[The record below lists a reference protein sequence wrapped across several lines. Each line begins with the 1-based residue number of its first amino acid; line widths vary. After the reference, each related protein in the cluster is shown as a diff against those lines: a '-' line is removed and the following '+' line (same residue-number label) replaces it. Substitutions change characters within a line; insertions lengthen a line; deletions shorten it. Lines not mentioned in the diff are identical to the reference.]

1 MFCPKLKS
9 ENYDLGLVEDAR
21 KGLNRSR
28 DSIATS
34 LSPGRSSFTLW
45 AHDFKK
51 NEQVE
56 FIIDSDIYEKIKS
69 YVWYLDGRGYIQ
81 GLRANPIGFRGSL
94 ARIIMG
100 LSRGV
105 RFEVDH
111 KNHNTL
117 DNRREN
123 LRITTKTGNQWN
135 RLKSTKQM
143 SISRFKGAHKRG
155 SKWYAAITINGK
167 PTYLGSFKTELAA
180 ARSYDQAAKKY
191 FKEFACLNFPNSN
204 THKEER

>member
-1 MFCPKLKS
+1 MLCPKSKF
-9 ENYDLGLVEDAR
+9 ENFDLGLVEDAR
-21 KGLNRSR
+21 KGLDRSR
-28 DSIATS
+28 DSVATS
-34 LSPGRSSFTLW
+34 LSLGRSSFTLW

-51 NEQVE
+51 YEQVE
-56 FIIDSDIYEKIKS
+56 FIIDGDIYEKIKTC
-69 YVWYLDGRGYIQ
+69 VWYLDGRGYIQ

-123 LRITTKTGNQWN
+123 LRVTTKTGNQWN
-135 RLKSTKQM
+135 RLKSIKQM
-143 SISRFKGAHKRG
+143 SISRFKGARKYKTG
-155 SKWYAAITINGK
+155 WYARITINGK
-167 PTYLGSFKTELAA
+167 PTNLGSFKTEFAA
-180 ARSYDQAAKKY
+180 ARAYDQAAKKY
-191 FKEFACLNFPNSN
+191 FGDFACLNFPM
-204 THKEER
+204 K